1 MAVFI
6 SNAITDRGRIL
17 LGEAQVGATLEA
29 TRIVMGSGYIPSGS
43 TAATMTAVV
52 APVIE
57 LAINKKKRA
66 GDGTVTFGGAF
77 SNETITEAF
86 YFREFALFAR
96 VQYADGT
103 YSDEALYSYGNA
115 GGNADL
121 IPAYSTSTVVE
132 KQMDLV
138 VWVGNETRVNLTVAS
153 GLYDPHA
160 EKHAADGEDPIT
172 PEMIGAAPAVEH
184 YVKSYTSLERLGITV
199 GEETIEGIVSA
210 LPNNAMLQYEVSPE
224 NNLAILPSTAEQYGM
239 MYVNRIDSAR
249 VLFAYV
255 HKKAP
260 FEEYTGIYGT
270 DQGWSGWRQAEK
282 VLGVVPEDDFLAWAD
297 KQTTGGSF
305 LVAPDRTTTNIPT
318 ESASWFIGHLDYNV
332 SGKRIT
338 MTELNTLRTWV
349 NVTRENI
356 FTGWFELANIKDV
369 VSKAGDKVNGELQ
382 FENFGEYY
390 TLRKGRT
397 IANGKT
403 HFLTMGLSSGGSTT
417 LEHYTCDSEEFD
429 STKLDGRLELGQVAG
444 DNNWLNTYALV
455 LRSDNANGPT
465 YRIYGEHFSP
475 AVIATAELV

>member
-138 VWVGNETRVNLTVAS
+138 VWVGNETQVNLTVGS
-153 GLYDPHA
+153 GLYTPHA

-172 PEMIGAAPAVEH
+172 PAMIDALPTASKVITTMPKPTGEASYFVVNGGSDFPYAHGRLDIRFGSYPGEYTAKFRATGNDQRTFHAFYGETAGAWSDWSDFSGGLVDYDLIGDSAELHILNWA
-184 YVKSYTSLERLGITV
+184 KSQKYSGTFMVGSRVSGLPRAEVFKGLLIVDQEDHFIHIWNARNAFFIATNSTQFTTDWVRIGTTDAAGNIIV
-199 GEETIEGIVSA
+199 GEGYGAFLGDAVSA
-210 LPNNAMLQYEVSPE
+210 
-224 NNLAILPSTAEQYGM
+224 IAE
-239 MYVNRIDSAR
+239 
-249 VLFAYV
+249 
-255 HKKAP
+255 H
-260 FEEYTGIYGT
+260 
-270 DQGWSGWRQAEK
+270 
-282 VLGVVPEDDFLAWAD
+282 
-297 KQTTGGSF
+297 
-305 LVAPDRTTTNIPT
+305 
-318 ESASWFIGHLDYNV
+318 
-332 SGKRIT
+332 
-338 MTELNTLRTWV
+338 
-349 NVTRENI
+349 
-356 FTGWFELANIKDV
+356 
-369 VSKAGDKVNGELQ
+369 
-382 FENFGEYY
+382 
-390 TLRKGRT
+390 RKGDNRYGFVVYS
-397 IANGKT
+397 NEEVKT
-403 HFLTMGLSSGGSTT
+403 RYKVFQDIGGVISQ
-417 LEHYTCDSEEFD
+417 FD
-429 STKLDGRLELGQVAG
+429 LYHTG
-444 DNNWLNTYALV
+444 
-455 LRSDNANGPT
+455 NAP
-465 YRIYGEHFSP
+465 YE
-475 AVIATAELV
+475 IATAELI

>member
-138 VWVGNETRVNLTVAS
+138 VWVGNETQVNLTVES
-153 GLYDPHA
+153 GLYTPHA

-172 PEMIGAAPAVEH
+172 PAMIGAV
-184 YVKSYTSLERLGITV
+184 SLENKSLQFTNYGLIGVNIDEVVNHNYTVGISEDGYGTRPPDSGWINVVNFTSYHFATQIAISCTVGDEEERPVKMWVREKYNETGSNWSEWKEIPNTSENIILKVPTNRGYRIKNTDTGAASDFMAGGGYSVMRIMDTFDDNNNYREIMLVGANGSPGITHAV
-199 GEETIEGIVSA
+199 RFLDVVNGV
-210 LPNNAMLQYEVSPE
+210 
-224 NNLAILPSTAEQYGM
+224 STAYSLYHEG
-239 MYVNRIDSAR
+239 N
-249 VLFAYV
+249 
-255 HKKAP
+255 
-260 FEEYTGIYGT
+260 
-270 DQGWSGWRQAEK
+270 
-282 VLGVVPEDDFLAWAD
+282 
-297 KQTTGGSF
+297 
-305 LVAPDRTTTNIPT
+305 
-318 ESASWFIGHLDYNV
+318 
-332 SGKRIT
+332 
-338 MTELNTLRTWV
+338 
-349 NVTRENI
+349 
-356 FTGWFELANIKDV
+356 
-369 VSKAGDKVNGELQ
+369 
-382 FENFGEYY
+382 
-390 TLRKGRT
+390 
-397 IANGKT
+397 
-403 HFLTMGLSSGGSTT
+403 
-417 LEHYTCDSEEFD
+417 
-429 STKLDGRLELGQVAG
+429 
-444 DNNWLNTYALV
+444 
-455 LRSDNANGPT
+455 
-465 YRIYGEHFSP
+465 SP